1 MITSSSNSQ
10 VKHVAQLN
18 ARGKLR
24 KEERLFAAEGI
35 KLFREAPPELLEK
48 VFVSE
53 SFEREHRDF
62 LSRTGRSWLADP
74 PG

>member
-24 KEERLFAAEGI
+24 KEERLFAAEGDQTVSGGSAGAPGKGVCLR
-35 KLFREAPPELLEK
+35 KL
-48 VFVSE
+48 
-53 SFEREHRDF
+53 
-62 LSRTGRSWLADP
+62 
-74 PG
+74 